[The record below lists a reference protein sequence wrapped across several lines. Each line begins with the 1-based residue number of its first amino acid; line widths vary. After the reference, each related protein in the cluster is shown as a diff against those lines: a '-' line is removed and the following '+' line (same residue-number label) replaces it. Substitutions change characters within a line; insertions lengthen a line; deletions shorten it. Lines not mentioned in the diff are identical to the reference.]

1 MVKTKNSNIIIILT
15 IIIIIIIIVFLL
27 KKFLNNNIKESF
39 KNASQQEEQDETKWI
54 TSPILSIDSSTAKT
68 TTIALGSIYKTYL
81 LYSSTTTFSPQTFI
95 LTDLGIL
102 YSGFRVQVISNSNSL
117 SRTFMVPSGSNVRII
132 SNGESGYNN
141 PTQNITLT
149 GTTGKL
155 VQLLFVYL
163 NGTPIWIIYNLIS
176 F

>member
-81 LYSSTTTFSPQTFI
+81 LYSSTITFSTQTFI

-102 YSGFRVQVISNSNSL
+102 YSGFRVQVVSIGDSHDKIFNTL
-117 SRTFMVPSGSNVRII
+117 AGSNVQLIVNHYAPTTNTAVTG
-132 SNGESGYNN
+132 SSGRL
-141 PTQNITLT
+141 I
-149 GTTGKL
+149 
-155 VQLLFVYL
+155 QLLFVYL
-163 NGTPIWIIYNLIS
+163 NGVPTWIMYMAFS

>member
-39 KNASQQEEQDETKWI
+39 KNASQQEEQDESKWS
-54 TSPILSIDSSTAKT
+54 TSPILPIDSSTAKT

-81 LYSSTTTFSPQTFI
+81 LYSSTTAFNPQTFM

-102 YSGFRVQVISNSNSL
+102 YSGLRIQVVSIGDEQTKIFNTL
-117 SRTFMVPSGSNVRII
+117 AGSNVQLIVNHYAPSTNQQI
-132 SNGESGYNN
+132 TGSSGR
-141 PTQNITLT
+141 
-149 GTTGKL
+149 L

-163 NGTPIWIIYNLIS
+163 NGVPTWIMYMS
-176 F
+176 FSF